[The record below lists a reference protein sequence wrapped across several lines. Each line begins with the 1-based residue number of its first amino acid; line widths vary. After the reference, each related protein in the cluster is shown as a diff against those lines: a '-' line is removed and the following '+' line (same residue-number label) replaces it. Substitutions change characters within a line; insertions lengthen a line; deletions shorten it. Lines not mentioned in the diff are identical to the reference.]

1 MLIKSIELKNFRQF
15 KGKQKIIFSTNKN
28 DNITV
33 IKGENGAGKTTL
45 LEAFLWC
52 LYGELNLPNKEKI
65 LTEDIGNELKPNDT
79 EDVFVEVNLI
89 HHNKEYI
96 MRRLHSFMKLNNGDL
111 DRVSKIEKVLL
122 KNPDGTLTENID
134 KEEIYNILPDELSTY
149 FFFDGERIENLSK
162 ANREGKKDISNAVKN
177 ILGLDILLDAEK
189 HLKKIIKEFEDEYSE
204 DNQEEM
210 KQLKNDLEDLRS
222 KKDNFK
228 QLIETKTE
236 EKEILNFKIEELNEK
251 IKKNSSAQKD
261 QQLREKY
268 EDQIYNNKEDILSLK
283 KDIEKNNKNSFP
295 EFLANKLIELCS
307 DKINLSDIETKGILG
322 IDGSAIDTIIKRGE
336 CICGQKVVEGNKN
349 YKNLVEQKEFQPPA
363 SLGTIILQ
371 FNSQTSEVKKTGE
384 DFFEDF
390 KGKYISIEKKRDS
403 IENLNK
409 EINNISDRLKSA
421 EDVKSLEVK
430 RETKKDELQKIQ
442 NEIIQYTSE
451 LNIIES
457 TIDSKESEL
466 DKLALNNNKNNK
478 IAIRKAYT
486 AELRKKIKK
495 YYEKKENQIRQDL
508 NKQVGKIFKQL
519 IETNHQIKIND
530 DYTFEVVDID
540 GNTSTSQGQNV
551 ITSFAFIGGLINLA
565 KDKLDDIEV
574 TEPYPLVMDAPFS
587 KLSNAH
593 RENVI
598 KLLPEIAEQFI
609 LFTVDSQFD
618 GEVEKTVQPK
628 IGQQYNLKMH
638 MDNKKYTEIIGG

>member
-283 KDIEKNNKNSFP
+283 KDIEKK
-295 EFLANKLIELCS
+295 
-307 DKINLSDIETKGILG
+307 
-322 IDGSAIDTIIKRGE
+322 
-336 CICGQKVVEGNKN
+336 
-349 YKNLVEQKEFQPPA
+349 
-363 SLGTIILQ
+363 
-371 FNSQTSEVKKTGE
+371 
-384 DFFEDF
+384 
-390 KGKYISIEKKRDS
+390 
-403 IENLNK
+403 
-409 EINNISDRLKSA
+409 
-421 EDVKSLEVK
+421 
-430 RETKKDELQKIQ
+430 
-442 NEIIQYTSE
+442 
-451 LNIIES
+451 
-457 TIDSKESEL
+457 
-466 DKLALNNNKNNK
+466 
-478 IAIRKAYT
+478 
-486 AELRKKIKK
+486 
-495 YYEKKENQIRQDL
+495 
-508 NKQVGKIFKQL
+508 
-519 IETNHQIKIND
+519 
-530 DYTFEVVDID
+530 
-540 GNTSTSQGQNV
+540 
-551 ITSFAFIGGLINLA
+551 
-565 KDKLDDIEV
+565 
-574 TEPYPLVMDAPFS
+574 
-587 KLSNAH
+587 
-593 RENVI
+593 
-598 KLLPEIAEQFI
+598 
-609 LFTVDSQFD
+609 
-618 GEVEKTVQPK
+618 
-628 IGQQYNLKMH
+628 
-638 MDNKKYTEIIGG
+638 

>member
-1 MLIKSIELKNFRQF
+1 M
-15 KGKQKIIFSTNKN
+15 
-28 DNITV
+28 
-33 IKGENGAGKTTL
+33 
-45 LEAFLWC
+45 
-52 LYGELNLPNKEKI
+52 
-65 LTEDIGNELKPNDT
+65 
-79 EDVFVEVNLI
+79 
-89 HHNKEYI
+89 
-96 MRRLHSFMKLNNGDL
+96 
-111 DRVSKIEKVLL
+111 
-122 KNPDGTLTENID
+122 
-134 KEEIYNILPDELSTY
+134 
-149 FFFDGERIENLSK
+149 
-162 ANREGKKDISNAVKN
+162 
-177 ILGLDILLDAEK
+177 
-189 HLKKIIKEFEDEYSE
+189 
-204 DNQEEM
+204 
-210 KQLKNDLEDLRS
+210 
-222 KKDNFK
+222 
-228 QLIETKTE
+228 
-236 EKEILNFKIEELNEK
+236 
-251 IKKNSSAQKD
+251 
-261 QQLREKY
+261 
-268 EDQIYNNKEDILSLK
+268 
-283 KDIEKNNKNSFP
+283 
-295 EFLANKLIELCS
+295 
-307 DKINLSDIETKGILG
+307 G